1 MSGPEER
8 LEMVAAGAAS
18 GMGESSGKAGTA
30 GARDGAAVEM
40 AAWGAGVWA
49 S

>member
-1 MSGPEER
+1 MSGTEER

-18 GMGESSGKAGTA
+18 ESSGKAGTA
-30 GARDGAAVEM
+30 GAREGAAHKTSLLV
-40 AAWGAGVWA
+40 GRPL